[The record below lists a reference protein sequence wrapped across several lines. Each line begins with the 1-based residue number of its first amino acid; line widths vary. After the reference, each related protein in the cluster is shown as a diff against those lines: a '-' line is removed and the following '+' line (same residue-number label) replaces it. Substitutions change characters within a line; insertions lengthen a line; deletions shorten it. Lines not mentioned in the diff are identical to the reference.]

1 MRQLTLLLIVA
12 SVFPIGFAVEA
23 AEQERCSALPTAA
36 ERIVCYDR
44 QFPPDATPATT
55 RDMHAVSPSE
65 PVAEIPSQSP
75 QVQSASVESQAPPP
89 SSPADDREFGLPH
102 SFDAA
107 KRVPQESTIKAIHR
121 RDQQAMIFLLANEQ
135 IWLQDSERAL
145 PFRVGDAVTIKS
157 GTFGGYFL
165 TNDDGTKTRVRR
177 IK

>member
-75 QVQSASVESQAPPP
+75 GIAPGPVRIGGI
-89 SSPADDREFGLPH
+89 SG
-102 SFDAA
+102 AA
-107 KRVPQESTIKAIHR
+107 PLVSCGRP
-121 RDQQAMIFLLANEQ
+121 
-135 IWLQDSERAL
+135 
-145 PFRVGDAVTIKS
+145 
-157 GTFGGYFL
+157 
-165 TNDDGTKTRVRR
+165 RVRVAPFIR
-177 IK
+177 RRKARSPGIHHQGHSSA